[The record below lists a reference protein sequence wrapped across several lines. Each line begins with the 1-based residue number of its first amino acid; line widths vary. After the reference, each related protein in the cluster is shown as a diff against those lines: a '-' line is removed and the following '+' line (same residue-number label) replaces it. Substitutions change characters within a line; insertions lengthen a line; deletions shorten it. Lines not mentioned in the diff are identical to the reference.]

1 MRHDGVKRIQHRLG
15 RRRRREQAVPG
26 DGADVR
32 VADFL
37 HGRDI
42 GVVGQA
48 RVIDHGQRAEF
59 SRLHHAGGA
68 ADVEER
74 GLHVAAQHVLNNAG
88 GAVLVRQGGHVE
100 IAGALGEIGHV
111 VMRIGAVADRAV
123 LDLARVLLGV
133 IDQLGHRFDR
143 KIIGG
148 RHQQERRHVD
158 QVGHRGD
165 ALRVVEGEFAL
176 VDDRRD
182 GVGRDVAD
190 HQRVAVGR
198 RFRQFVDC

>member
-1 MRHDGVKRIQHRLG
+1 M
-15 RRRRREQAVPG
+15 
-26 DGADVR
+26 
-32 VADFL
+32 
-37 HGRDI
+37 
-42 GVVGQA
+42 
-48 RVIDHGQRAEF
+48 IDHGQRAEF

-68 ADVEER
+68 ADVEEC
-74 GLHVAAQHVLNNAG
+74 GLHVAAQHVLNDAG

-123 LDLARVLLGV
+123 LDLARILLGV

-148 RHQQERRHVD
+148 GHQQERRHVD
-158 QVGHRGD
+158 QIGHRGD